1 MISIILSFYDRDKDR
16 INDITNHILSLS
28 KDVELII
35 VDDRYDKSVSL
46 NNKYIITPYEGNKG
60 LVYSRYYGFIHS
72 HGDYI
77 WFIDADDKVLKI
89 PELLDYDL
97 QVFEYDNLNGKFFYQ
112 KESESRLYK
121 VEEVKNPDSIL
132 RFFNLGLWNK
142 IFKRELVEK
151 VFSTYDIENCIDFFC
166 MEDMVFNLS
175 ALSFIKEF
183 YYSNDKIYEF
193 YHHPLNKPFQK
204 KDIYRARDTVKNL
217 EFRNLFS
224 QTLKKQ
230 GYRFY

>member
-97 QVFEYDNLNGKFFYQ
+97 QVFEYDNLNGKYFYQ
-112 KESESRLYK
+112 KVSESKLYK
-121 VEEVKNPDSIL
+121 VEEVKKKEDTH
-132 RFFNLGLWNK
+132 RMAEANK
-142 IFKRELVEK
+142 AF
-151 VFSTYDIENCIDFFC
+151 
-166 MEDMVFNLS
+166 
-175 ALSFIKEF
+175 A
-183 YYSNDKIYEF
+183 
-193 YHHPLNKPFQK
+193 H
-204 KDIYRARDTVKNL
+204 YRW
-217 EFRNLFS
+217 
-224 QTLKKQ
+224 
-230 GYRFY
+230 

>member
-97 QVFEYDNLNGKFFYQ
+97 QVFEYDNLSGMGW
-112 KESESRLYK
+112 LYK
-121 VEEVKNPDSIL
+121 NKKNTPVNIHDDLTALLKVKYSVAEDNKRKSNIDKYTKTDL
-132 RFFNLGLWNK
+132 KKFN
-142 IFKRELVEK
+142 
-151 VFSTYDIENCIDFFC
+151 
-166 MEDMVFNLS
+166 NLIS
-175 ALSFIKEF
+175 FDGGTPVTIFIKNGEEKTTATRIEGDV
-183 YYSNDKIYEF
+183 STDKIID
-193 YHHPLNKPFQK
+193 K
-204 KDIYRARDTVKNL
+204 
-217 EFRNLFS
+217 
-224 QTLKKQ
+224 LKKN
-230 GYRFY
+230 GFID